1 MFLSIKRYRDLLI
14 VLVLG
19 SSQLALYCALYLIG
33 NLSKAI
39 MSFVGNYAALFL
51 FYVSSIVLFKMGIIN
66 IERRSVRFF
75 LFIFPILF
83 RIPMVASQVSL
94 STDILRYLWDGTL
107 LSNGIDPY
115 KYVPSSNELQRFQ
128 NVSYYVTYDHKDE
141 FTIYPPFAQVFFAL
155 NYALFGGNPIGMKSL
170 LSIFDIVNGLLVFMI
185 IMRLRQDSFGAHL
198 GALIYLWNPLA
209 IIEFSN
215 SGHVDALAIMFL
227 LSSIYFLVGSSID
240 CSSILVSMSCL
251 IKWFPLV
258 TIPLFAKH
266 VDRHNGRFVWRA
278 VLLTCL
284 VFAVATLPFY
294 LSSGFGFASS
304 MADYVSNW
312 RFESALSRLLTLLVY
327 SSNLGESSYVKIL
340 SYAIFMAMYSIIV
353 KKADLSGKTSVI
365 DHSILVLS
373 LLYFV
378 FPAVYPWYAVWPLA
392 LVSLLEPSAKTWLCV
407 AFTGVVIVNYVQQF
421 YSLSEFQFWF
431 AYALWYL
438 PIFCIMLSYIL
449 ASRNGKPI

>member
-1 MFLSIKRYRDLLI
+1 MFLSIRRYRDLLI

-51 FYVSSIVLFKMGIIN
+51 FYVSAIVLFKKGIVN
-66 IERRSVRFF
+66 IERRSVQVF

-94 STDILRYLWDGTL
+94 STDFLRYLWDGML

-115 KYVPSSNELQRFQ
+115 RYVPSSNELQRFQ

-141 FTIYPPFAQVFFAL
+141 FTIYPPLAQLFFAL
-155 NYALFGGNPIGMKSL
+155 NYAVFGGNPIGIKSL

-215 SGHVDALAIMFL
+215 SGHVDALAIMLL

-240 CSSILVSMSCL
+240 YSSILVSMSCL
-251 IKWFPLV
+251 TKWFPLV

-266 VDRHNGRFVWRA
+266 VDRHNRGFVWRG

-284 VFAVATLPFY
+284 VFAIATLPFY

-304 MADYVSNW
+304 ITDYVGNW
-312 RFESALSRLLTLLVY
+312 RFESALSRLLMLLAY
-327 SSNLGESSYVKIL
+327 SSSLGESLYAKIL
-340 SYAIFMAMYSIIV
+340 SYTVFLAMYSIMV
-353 KKADLSGKTSVI
+353 RKSDLSGKTSVI

-378 FPAVYPWYAVWPLA
+378 LPAIYPWYAVWLLA
-392 LVSLLEPSAKTWLCV
+392 LVSLLESSAKTWLCI
-407 AFTGVVIVNYVQQF
+407 AFTGVAIVNYVQQF

-438 PIFCIMLSYIL
+438 PIFCIMLSYVF